1 MIVPNGEGSDLAKVV
16 GGSGEL
22 RDRVRHCVFLLCRGS
37 LGDDRIPTLPVGR
50 ISRVHLASDVP
61 ALVGRIPK
69 RTLGLHLEAITE
81 GNRQVDA
88 SGNRHRIDSGS
99 GGSSSG
105 SSGFRDDFRID
116 LGVQVDE
123 RFLRIG
129 GESRDGLLDCLH
141 LVTEDAVVVHDGAET
156 TSGDHVVD
164 ATGGEGLAD
173 DLRPLRE
180 VVRELLVT
188 AVEVVHQVEDNLALL
203 RARRVL
209 LLKRDLE
216 TLKERFVLNAS
227 TGETLGVL
235 TTLTLR
241 VRGRDDRETG
251 SRNDLLVDLLEV
263 DTLTLKDRLKTH
275 HLVRTKI
282 DLVEEEDSAALH
294 RKRNRSVLPD
304 SLTVDETETAEEII
318 LIGRSDDVDA
328 QTLALESSTHLL
340 DHRRL
345 AVAGKTGDVDRVE
358 ATRTDDRLDVL
369 EVTVRDIERILLGD
383 QRSTRHRVRSGRNDT
398 RRESGRSRSD
408 SGDRSGSSNDSRS
421 GNASDAATVRLVHRG
436 EFRAVILAV
445 TSTTRVVLHQPSR
458 HRDAVL
464 RLERLDLCARERRSV
479 ASVEGE
485 RNETI
490 DLLIHGS
497 HSSVSSVEW
506 TAFAFVAFGAVGG
519 LRERICRRL

>member
-1 MIVPNGEGSDLAKVV
+1 
-16 GGSGEL
+16 
-22 RDRVRHCVFLLCRGS
+22 VFLLCVRGS

-50 ISRVHLASDVP
+50 ISRVDLAGDVP
-61 ALVGRIPK
+61 ALVGRIPQT
-69 RTLGLHLEAITE
+69 TLALHLEARSE
-81 GNRQVDA
+81 GNGEVDA
-88 SGNRHRIDSGS
+88 SSDGHRIDSAS
-99 GGSSSG
+99 SRGSSDG
-105 SSGFRDDFRID
+105 STTISDHLRID

-129 GESRDGLLDCLH
+129 GEPRDGLLDRLH
-141 LVTEDAVVVHDGAET
+141 LVTEDAVVVHDGAQT

-180 VVRELLVT
+180 VVRELLVA
-188 AVEVVHQVEDNLALL
+188 AVEVVHQVEDDLALL

-241 VRGRDDRETG
+241 VRGRDDGETG
-251 SRNDLLVDLLEV
+251 SGDHLLVDLLEV
-263 DTLTLKDRLKTH
+263 DTLTLKHRLEAH
-275 HLVRTKI
+275 HLVGAEI
-282 DLVEEEDSAALH
+282 DLVKQEDSAALH

-304 SLTVDETETAEEII
+304 SLTVDETETAEEIV

-328 QTLALESSTHLL
+328 QTLALETSTHLL

-345 AVAGKTGDVDRVE
+345 AVAGEAGDVDRVE

-408 SGDRSGSSNDSRS
+408 SGDRSGSSNNGSGSSRS
-421 GNASDAATVRLVHRG
+421 SDAATVRLVHRG

-445 TSTTRVVLHQPSR
+445 TSATRVVLHQPSR

-464 RLERLDLCARERRSV
+464 RLERLDLSARERRSV

-490 DLLIHGS
+490 DLVLHGS
-497 HSSVSSVEW
+497 HSSVSSV
-506 TAFAFVAFGAVGG
+506 V
-519 LRERICRRL
+519 